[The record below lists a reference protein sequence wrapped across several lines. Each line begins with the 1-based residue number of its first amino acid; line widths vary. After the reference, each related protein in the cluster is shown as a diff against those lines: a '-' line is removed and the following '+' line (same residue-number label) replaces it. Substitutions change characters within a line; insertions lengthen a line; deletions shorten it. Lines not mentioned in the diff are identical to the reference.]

1 MRKNGSLVH
10 PYATSRVVI
19 HFYLEPT
26 HYKAQKRLVLT
37 FFETAAHSHIYRL
50 YDKTYCLG
58 TATGEQAHIKNLPFL
73 FLLTLEPCLQTNTIN
88 NTVSPNISA
97 AEFSTSYLIS
107 SFQAHCELLLPREE
121 FIVVVCSL
129 LRQRL

>member
-1 MRKNGSLVH
+1 MVH
-10 PYATSRVVI
+10 PCATSCMVD

-73 FLLTLEPCLQTNTIN
+73 FLLTLEPCLQTNTNN
-88 NTVSPNISA
+88 NTVSLNIPA
-97 AEFSTSYLIS
+97 TEFGTSCVIS
-107 SFQAHCELLLPREE
+107 SFHANCELLLPREE
-121 FIVVVCSL
+121 YIVAVCSL
-129 LRQRL
+129 LRQKVISLY